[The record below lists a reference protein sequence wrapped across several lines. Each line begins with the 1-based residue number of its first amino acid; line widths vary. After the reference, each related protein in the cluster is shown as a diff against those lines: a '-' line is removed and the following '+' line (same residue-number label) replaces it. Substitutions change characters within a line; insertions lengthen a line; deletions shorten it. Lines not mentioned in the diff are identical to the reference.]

1 MPLTKATQNVIEG
14 IVSTG
19 STGVSAGSFIV
30 GQQYKITSL
39 GTTTQSQWNTI
50 AGTTGQ
56 TYVVGS
62 LFTAAT
68 IGASSGN
75 GAAAVA
81 RTLANRF
88 ADVVNVKDFG
98 AVGDGV
104 ADDTAAIQAAINAA
118 QNKILYIPSGTYR
131 SNLLTGVSGLT
142 IIGNGQDVSILKSIG
157 TISAGNAFLLFIS
170 KNSISISN
178 ISFDYNNSP
187 SLDATAVSCL
197 GFLDCDN
204 IVIENCR
211 IYNFTKVGIF
221 LNSCNFFKIENNTIE
236 KTTPDMQGVNECIL
250 TTESGFGITSNG
262 IINKNYCNNAGTL
275 IQGSHIT
282 ISNNKITNWR
292 YGAGIAIA
300 QTTTTLF
307 NTAIGNFIESGYTGL
322 DSDVLTCKG
331 IECWG
336 LYNRVIG
343 NTITQSSGPGI
354 FLGGQNS
361 IIEANIIF
369 NNGLYTAEVSG
380 GISLGYVDATW
391 NAHGSI
397 VSNNTVFCT
406 SAPFT
411 QDWGILLNPA
421 ITQNT
426 LTITGNRLVNNL
438 LGQISCPMNQHYV
451 GETLHGKATWNPPS
465 IASGASTPF
474 TITVAGAEAGDC
486 VFASCDTDLLGLSLT
501 GYVSSANQVVIVL
514 TNNTGAAVD
523 FASSTF
529 RVITTKPLP
538 L

>member
-1 MPLTKATQNVIEG
+1 MSLIKANAVQVGQSPTATQNFTLAVPSSPDGTIKLARG
-14 IVSTG
+14 NAGATTQDVMNVSNAGVVSFPQGLGDISSSTAISTG
-19 STGVSAGSFIV
+19 ST
-30 GQQYKITSL
+30 
-39 GTTTQSQWNTI
+39 
-50 AGTTGQ
+50 
-56 TYVVGS
+56 
-62 LFTAAT
+62 TAR
-68 IGASSGN
+68 S
-75 GAAAVA
+75 
-81 RTLANRF
+81 LANRF

-104 ADDTAAIQAAINAA
+104 ADDTTAIQNAINAA

-131 SNLLTGVSGLT
+131 SNPLTGVSGLT

-157 TISAGNAFLLFIS
+157 TISAGNSFLLFIS

-187 SLDATAVSCL
+187 SLDTTAVSCL

-204 IVIENCR
+204 IVIENSK
-211 IYNFTKVGIF
+211 IYNFTKLGIA

-262 IINKNYCNNAGTL
+262 IINKNYCKNAGTL

-292 YGAGIAIA
+292 YGAGIGIA
-300 QTTTTLF
+300 QTTTTF
-307 NTAIGNFIESGYTGL
+307 HNTIIGNFISSGYTGL

-336 LYNRVIG
+336 AYNRIIG
-343 NTITQSSGPGI
+343 NTIANSSGPGL
-354 FLGGQNS
+354 FLIGQHS
-361 IIEANIIF
+361 IVDSNIIF

-380 GISLGYVDATW
+380 GITLGHVDATW
-391 NAHGSI
+391 NPHGSVI
-397 VSNNTVFCT
+397 SNNTVFCT

-411 QDWGILLNPA
+411 QDWGIALNPA

-465 IASGASTPF
+465 IANGASTNS
-474 TITVAGAEAGDC
+474 TITVAGAELGDC
-486 VFASCDTDLLGLSLT
+486 VFASCDTNLNGLSLS
-501 GYVSSANQVVIVL
+501 GYVLSSNQVIIVL
-514 TNNTGAAVD
+514 TNNTGSAVD
-523 FASSTF
+523 FGSSTF
-529 RVITTKPLP
+529 RAITTKPLP